1 MKYGDV
7 FFRFNGTAVLLFFS
21 AAKKKR
27 TAFNVIN
34 IVFIIVNAS

>member
-7 FFRFNGTAVLLFFS
+7 FFRFNGTAALLFFS
-21 AAKKKR
+21 ATKKKQ
-27 TAFNVIN
+27 TVFNVIN